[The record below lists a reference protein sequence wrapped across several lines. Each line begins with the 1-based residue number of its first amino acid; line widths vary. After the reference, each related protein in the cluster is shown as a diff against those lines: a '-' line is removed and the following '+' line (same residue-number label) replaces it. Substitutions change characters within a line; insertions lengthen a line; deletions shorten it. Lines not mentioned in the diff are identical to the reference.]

1 MKHTVKIAALLLTI
15 FALASCERELSEEEK
30 AARFTYPDKSGEA
43 EVLYNEGDTVTDGD
57 FTFTVD
63 PNGDLTL
70 TEYRGSGTTVIIPE
84 KSEGMRVTAVGDGV
98 FAENSTLTTVEFSR
112 YVTEIGDRAFF
123 NCVNLLRIL
132 GTDNVKYVGAHAF
145 TGTAAAS
152 YSDKEFVTVGSDILV
167 AYKGQG
173 GAVTVPEGIR
183 IISTAFAGREGI
195 TEIKLPRS
203 LKYIGSSAFE
213 VCCDLVSIDVPG
225 GTVAIGDRAFAGCA
239 ALTDIYIPF
248 DVSELG
254 ENIFDECSGALEV
267 LCMAGSPAE
276 SYCLEHGIHI
286 KE

>member
-1 MKHTVKIAALLLTI
+1 MKYTVKIMASLLLLLAI
-15 FALASCERELSEEEK
+15 ASCERELTAEEK
-30 AARFTYPDKSGEA
+30 AARFTYPDKNGETG
-43 EVLYNEGDTVTDGD
+43 VVYNEGDTVREGD

-63 PNGDLTL
+63 LNGDLTL
-70 TEYRGSGTTVIIPE
+70 TEYRGSSTAVLIPE
-84 KSEGMRVTAVGDGV
+84 KAEGMRVTAVGDEA
-98 FAENSTLTTVEFSR
+98 FAENTTVTTVEFPR

-145 TGTAAAS
+145 TGSAAAS
-152 YSDKEFVTVGSDILV
+152 YSDKEFVTVGADILV
-167 AYKGQG
+167 AYKGEG

-183 IISTAFAGREGI
+183 IISSAFAGKEGI

-203 LKYIGSSAFE
+203 LKFIGASAFE
-213 VCCDLVSIDVPG
+213 GCSDLVTIDVPG
-225 GTVAIGDRAFAGCA
+225 GTVAIGDRAFAGCT

-267 LCMAGSPAE
+267 LCMSGSPAE
-276 SYCLEHGIHI
+276 SYCLEHGIRI